1 MKLTTN
7 VKVSAA
13 LIALFVVLLSVLLY
27 TNRTGTNAGT
37 TGSETPGAAATPVWT
52 TDIRTLT
59 TATDDRVQLV
69 EFLDFECESCRA
81 MYPVIERIRSEYA
94 GRINIGIRYFPIPS
108 HTNSHLAARVV
119 EAAARQER
127 LEPMYKLMYE
137 TQAQWG
143 ESSQSQERVF
153 WGFAEQL
160 GLDMAVFERDV
171 NDPAVGARVD
181 RDFDDG
187 LALGVQ
193 GTPTLFLN
201 GLELPPMP
209 SYELLRDRID
219 AALVAE

>member
-13 LIALFVVLLSVLLY
+13 LVALFVVVLSVLLY
-27 TNRTGTNAGT
+27 TNRADTNAET
-37 TGSETPGAAATPVWT
+37 NSQEAPGSAATPVWT
-52 TDIRTLT
+52 PDIRTLA
-59 TATDDRVQLV
+59 TAPDDKVQLV

-81 MYPVIERIRSEYA
+81 LYPVMEQIRSEYA
-94 GRINIGIRYFPIPS
+94 GRIDLGIRYFPIPS

-119 EAAARQER
+119 EAAARQGQ
-127 LEPMYKLMYE
+127 LEPMYRLMYE

-143 ESSQSQERVF
+143 ESGQSQERVF

-171 NDPAVGARVD
+171 NDPAVSARVD
-181 RDFDDG
+181 QDFDAG

-201 GLELPPMP
+201 GVELPPMP
-209 SYELLRDRID
+209 TYEQLRDRID
-219 AALVAE
+219 AALAE